1 MRFTG
6 AGLERKRGGVAFSGA
21 GFRRKRGGMA
31 ISGAGYKKRKKVR
44 RKRGRRGGGIGALFN
59 PTAVAM
65 RSLIGLA
72 HLKRGGA
79 GQKMKI
85 LSGAV
90 WHGYGSGVNLHGAG
104 IRGKRVLAR
113 RGSGKRLI

>member
-6 AGLERKRGGVAFSGA
+6 TRKRGGIGFSGA
-21 GFRRKRGGMA
+21 GFRRRKRGGMA

-44 RKRGRRGGGIGALFN
+44 RKRGRRGGGLFN

-72 HLKRGGA
+72 HLKRGGG
-79 GQKMKI
+79 GQKI